1 MMFTGMFTDVETK
14 YDTSMFRIHIDFT
27 KAGRR
32 SFQRI
37 NAKLGNAF
45 IRFIDLAR
53 ELAEYIE
60 RHIDHGD
67 SMISEF
73 DVRYEDGICLTVY
86 CSGGTYFI
94 KDVTDIGD
102 SLAQFPVYVW
112 ERVKRGCRMVLSA
125 VLVGWSGIFRPL
137 QLVTVQCY

>member
-1 MMFTGMFTDVETK
+1 MFTGLFTDVESR
-14 YDTSMFRIHIDFT
+14 YDTSMFRIRIDFT

-32 SFQRI
+32 SFQRV
-37 NAKLGNAF
+37 NAQLGEAF

-60 RHIDHGD
+60 RHIDQGD
-67 SMISEF
+67 PMISEF

-94 KDVTDIGD
+94 EDVTNIGD
-102 SLAQFPVYVW
+102 NLARFPVYVW

-125 VLVGWSGIFRPL
+125 ALVGWSGIFRPL
-137 QLVTVQCY
+137 QFVTVKCY